1 MFSSLLSGP
10 SSSCSRRPPRS
21 GSMIV
26 LALFDLAFGKKKPTV
41 VTVVTESDGEQIYP
55 PSRAVRTRWRK
66 EKPRAWR
73 SGLK

>member
-1 MFSSLLSGP
+1 
-10 SSSCSRRPPRS
+10 
-21 GSMIV
+21 MIV

-41 VTVVTESDGEQIYP
+41 VTEVTESDGEQIYP

>member
-1 MFSSLLSGP
+1 MLAASAAVT
-10 SSSCSRRPPRS
+10 

-41 VTVVTESDGEQIYP
+41 VTEVTESDGEQIYP